1 MNVHV
6 SKKTL
11 IEDINHYEQLTEK
24 NTISEVLLEKSA
36 DKFSENDTITVNVK
50 FSVTGALREAFN
62 EKNWER
68 AYNNHDNVF
77 KLKYGIKIYSGVRKR
92 EIGNPFDTYKKV
104 ALFWTRNPKLT
115 QMAEKKV
122 WVQISK
128 NFESQI
134 PMNQSD
140 AQHSLLDFDEKVQ
153 FKASELGIGKH
164 KVGAEIYVSWLKHD
178 YTEPY
183 DDKARAQEI
192 EVEITK

>member
-1 MNVHV
+1 M
-6 SKKTL
+6 
-11 IEDINHYEQLTEK
+11 
-24 NTISEVLLEKSA
+24 
-36 DKFSENDTITVNVK
+36 ITFNVK

-68 AYNNHDNVF
+68 AYNNHDNVL
-77 KLKYGIKIYSGVRKR
+77 KLKFGIKLFSGGLRKR
-92 EIGNPFDTYKKV
+92 EIGNPIDTYKKV

-128 NFESQI
+128 NFEPQI
-134 PMNQSD
+134 PMNQAD
-140 AQHSLLDFDEKVQ
+140 AQQSLLDFDEKMQ

-164 KVGAEIYVSWLKHD
+164 KVGAEIFVSWLKHD
-178 YTEPY
+178 YAEPF
-183 DDKARAQEI
+183 DGKAHSKEI

>member
-1 MNVHV
+1 
-6 SKKTL
+6 
-11 IEDINHYEQLTEK
+11 LTEK
-24 NTISEVLLEKSA
+24 NTIGEVLLEKSA
-36 DKFSENDTITVNVK
+36 DKFSENDMITVSVK
-50 FSVTGALREAFN
+50 FSITGAIREAFN

-77 KLKYGIKIYSGVRKR
+77 KLKYGIKIYSGGLRKR
-92 EIGNPFDTYKKV
+92 EIGNPLDTYKKV

-134 PMNQSD
+134 PMNQAN
-140 AQHSLLDFDEKVQ
+140 AQQLLLDFDEKIQ

-164 KVGAEIYVSWLKHD
+164 KVGTEIYVSWLKHD

-183 DDKARAQEI
+183 DEKAHSKEI

>member
-1 MNVHV
+1 M
-6 SKKTL
+6 
-11 IEDINHYEQLTEK
+11 TEK
-24 NTISEVLLEKSA
+24 NTIGEASLERSA
-36 DKFSENDTITVNVK
+36 DKFSLNDIITINVK

-77 KLKYGIKIYSGVRKR
+77 KLKYGIKLYSGGLRKR
-92 EIGNPFDTYKKV
+92 EIGKPLDTYKKA

-128 NFESQI
+128 NFEPYI

-140 AQHSLLDFDEKVQ
+140 AQQSLLDFDEKIQ
-153 FKASELGIGKH
+153 FNASDLGIGKH
-164 KVGAEIYVSWLKHD
+164 KIGAEIYVSWLKHD
-178 YTEPY
+178 YAEPY
-183 DDKARAQEI
+183 DGNTHSKEI
-192 EVEITK
+192 EIEITK